1 MSSLLD
7 AIHPATAPAT
17 DLASLREKIDRI
29 DDALHDLLMQ
39 RAAVVTQVA
48 ASGKGRVALRSGRE
62 AAILRR
68 LLARN
73 HGALPGQ
80 GLVRIWRELL
90 AATTS
95 MQGPYVI
102 AVCEPEADAAFTQ
115 CAREHFGALT
125 QIRVH
130 RAWSQVL
137 HDISA
142 GAASVA
148 VLPLPREEDGPGQV
162 WWTALLRKDE
172 PRIQVIARLPF
183 WAARPDSAPQAQAL
197 VLAAI
202 PPDPTDNDR
211 SLLGIELSLDVSRTR
226 ATAALTNAGFVL
238 GTLILRRD
246 PGAAVAFVLA
256 DVAGHVV
263 ESDPRLDAL
272 RRTIQHAVVLGA
284 YAVPIGVL
292 P

>member
-7 AIHPATAPAT
+7 AAIPPLMATA
-17 DLASLREKIDRI
+17 DLGSLREKIDRI
-29 DDALHDLLMQ
+29 DDAVHDLLMQ

-48 ASGKGRVALRSGRE
+48 AAGKGRVALRPGRE
-62 AAILRR
+62 ATILRR

-73 HGALPGQ
+73 HGALPEQ

-137 HDISA
+137 QDISA

-148 VLPLPREEDGPGQV
+148 VLPLPREEDSSSQV

-183 WAARPDSAPQAQAL
+183 WTARPDSAPQAQAL
-197 VLAAI
+197 VLGAI

-226 ATAALTNAGFVL
+226 ATAALTDAGFSL
-238 GTLILRRD
+238 SSLMLRRD
-246 PGAAVAFVLA
+246 PGAPMAFILA
-256 DVAGHVV
+256 DVAGHVT
-263 ESDPRLDAL
+263 EADPRLDAL
-272 RRTIQHAVVLGA
+272 RPTIQHAVVLGA
-284 YAVPIGVL
+284 YAVPIGVS

>member
-7 AIHPATAPAT
+7 TAIPPVTGTA
-17 DLASLREKIDRI
+17 DLGSLREKIDRI
-29 DDALHDLLMQ
+29 DDALHDLLMH

-48 ASGKGRVALRSGRE
+48 ASGKGRVALRPGRE
-62 AAILRR
+62 ATILRR

-73 HGALPGQ
+73 HGALPPQ

-90 AATTS
+90 AATTA

-125 QIRVH
+125 QFRVH

-137 HDISA
+137 HDIA
-142 GAASVA
+142 TGAASVG
-148 VLPLPREEDGPGQV
+148 VLPLPREEDAPGQV
-162 WWTALLRKDE
+162 WWTALLQKEE
-172 PRIQVIARLPF
+172 PRIQVVAKLPF
-183 WAARPDSAPQAQAL
+183 WTHRPDSAPQAQAL
-197 VLAAI
+197 VLGAI
-202 PPDPTDNDR
+202 APDPTDNDR
-211 SLLGIELSLDVSRTR
+211 SLLGMELPLDVSRTR
-226 ATAALTNAGFVL
+226 ATAALTEAGFSL
-238 GTLILRRD
+238 GTFILRRD
-246 PGAAVAFVLA
+246 PGAPVASILA

-272 RRTIQHAVVLGA
+272 RPILHRAVVLGA
-284 YAVPIGVL
+284 YAVPIGIL